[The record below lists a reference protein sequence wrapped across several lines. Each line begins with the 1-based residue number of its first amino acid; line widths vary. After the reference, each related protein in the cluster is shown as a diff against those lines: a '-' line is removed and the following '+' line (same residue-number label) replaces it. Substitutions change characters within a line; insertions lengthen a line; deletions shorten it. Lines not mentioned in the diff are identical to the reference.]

1 MICEKSVNMSILGPV
16 LGFPNRV
23 PVAIETDWL
32 SRAQLFGPH
41 AFRTDGIDNK
51 TVPLQAFFGQ
61 PEASPLGLLG
71 LTLHKQRLSGMSIQS
86 VNFTAQSIPVSN
98 RLAGLTSRAGKI
110 DHVSERVNAM
120 LRVEAMA
127 DKPPRIL
134 AYTQGFASGAKYF
147 ATFSSQK
154 PTEASTEMHAHL
166 QGKAVTHVW
175 AKV

>member
-1 MICEKSVNMSILGPV
+1 MRDSIAQNPYRSLAFLLLYAGPAKLGGKSRPQCPCSYTVAAERGLCERQS
-16 LGFPNRV
+16 V

-51 TVPLQAFFGQ
+51 TVPLQAHFGQ

-71 LTLHKQRLSGMSIQS
+71 LTLHMQRLSGMSIQS

-120 LRVEAMA
+120 L
-127 DKPPRIL
+127 
-134 AYTQGFASGAKYF
+134 
-147 ATFSSQK
+147 
-154 PTEASTEMHAHL
+154 
-166 QGKAVTHVW
+166 
-175 AKV
+175 